1 MSKVTQDVRRG
12 FLGCGNGMCKSMC
25 ANLFVILLGFSLLGK
40 INDIYWKMLI
50 GFVHLRILTVTQS
63 GENFRVYIYHLCRRF
78 HLDKL
83 LVLFGSIRWHPLVTQ
98 TATTNTNTETTPQH
112 LANCRVTP
120 SHSLTR
126 QTLPLRSPTSRLVAE
141 PTIREAFSPQM
152 VLWDSARAPSRS
164 APKSARSQVTVTRS
178 PTAWSH
184 SRPPP
189 THPPTWTL
197 ALIPPIPPR
206 LLAPPTLCWPTPP
219 SSLTLITPPTI
230 MSQWPE
236 SVWTEW
242 IWVC

>member
-1 MSKVTQDVRRG
+1 MVRTSVY
-12 FLGCGNGMCKSMC
+12 NI
-25 ANLFVILLGFSLLGK
+25 FV
-40 INDIYWKMLI
+40 D
-50 GFVHLRILTVTQS
+50 
-63 GENFRVYIYHLCRRF
+63 F

-112 LANCRVTP
+112 LANCHVTP
-120 SHSLTR
+120 SHSLTL

-141 PTIREAFSPQM
+141 PTTRETFSPQT
-152 VLWDSARAPSRS
+152 VLWDSARVPSRS

-189 THPPTWTL
+189 THPRTWTL

-206 LLAPPTLCWPTPP
+206 VPAPPT
-219 SSLTLITPPTI
+219 
-230 MSQWPE
+230 
-236 SVWTEW
+236 
-242 IWVC
+242 

>member
-1 MSKVTQDVRRG
+1 M
-12 FLGCGNGMCKSMC
+12 
-25 ANLFVILLGFSLLGK
+25 
-40 INDIYWKMLI
+40 
-50 GFVHLRILTVTQS
+50 TQS

-78 HLDKL
+78 HFDKL

-126 QTLPLRSPTSRLVAE
+126 QTLPPRSPTSRLVAE

-230 MSQWPE
+230 MSQ
-236 SVWTEW
+236 
-242 IWVC
+242 